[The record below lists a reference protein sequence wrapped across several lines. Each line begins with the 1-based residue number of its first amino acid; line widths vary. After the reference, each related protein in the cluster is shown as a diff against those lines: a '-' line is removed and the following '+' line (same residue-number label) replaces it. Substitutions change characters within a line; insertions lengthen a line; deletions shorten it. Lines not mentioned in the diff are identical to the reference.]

1 MNESLDGLP
10 SISADE
16 LSCYFATDPGT
27 YGAIASRNA
36 KVKASSTSQ
45 WMPADGGAALVAE
58 KQPKPFAFHTGA
70 EAAPFVNIDLERTV
84 KVTGLFIRNAESSPQ
99 RMATLR
105 ASVSLDGRDWTE
117 VWQAEK
123 AERTWE
129 VPITEFVSGARI
141 PGRAARFIR
150 LQTHPGKPDYLL
162 LKQVEVWGK

>member
-1 MNESLDGLP
+1 MTSVAPLP
-10 SISADE
+10 
-16 LSCYFATDPGT
+16 LDPGT
-27 YGAIASRNA
+27 YGAIVSRNA

-45 WMPADGGAALVAE
+45 WMPADGGATLVAE
-58 KQPKPFAFHTGA
+58 KQPKPFAFHTGE
-70 EAAPFVNIDLERTV
+70 EAAPCVDIDLGRTV

-141 PGRAARFIR
+141 PVVRPASSACKHIPTSRN
-150 LQTHPGKPDYLL
+150 HLL